1 MLNPYCLY
9 VFLPLEMVFLIE
21 YFYVSS
27 DKILHPK
34 VICSYNTE
42 LSFLYKR
49 VYLTSLV
56 TKF

>member
-42 LSFLYKR
+42 LSFLYKE
-49 VYLTSLV
+49 
-56 TKF
+56 FI